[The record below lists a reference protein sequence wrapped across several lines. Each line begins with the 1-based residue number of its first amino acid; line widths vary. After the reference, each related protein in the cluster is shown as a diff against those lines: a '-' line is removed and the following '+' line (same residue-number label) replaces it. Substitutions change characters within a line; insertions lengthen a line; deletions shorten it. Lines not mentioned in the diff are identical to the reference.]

1 MKIRAGGAER
11 AEGHAK
17 ASLRWFDAV
26 GSGAPAG
33 HKAVAEAVEVV
44 ARLTA
49 IERALRA
56 LATVVR
62 AASNPRFVYGGGLS
76 SRPGCGRST
85 GAGPGKRCSS
95 PGLVLGDSPRSD
107 LEPY

>member
-1 MKIRAGGAER
+1 MKIRAGEAER

-44 ARLTA
+44 ARLVV
-49 IERALRA
+49 IERARSG
-56 LATVVR
+56 LADQ
-62 AASNPRFVYGGGLS
+62 
-76 SRPGCGRST
+76 
-85 GAGPGKRCSS
+85 
-95 PGLVLGDSPRSD
+95 PGLMQRADTGRTARLAGVL
-107 LEPY
+107 YH